1 MKPYPS
7 ISCLHRVNE
16 IFQKCLMANYDA
28 IYQDA
33 LDPKPMQVLLNLSN
47 NQKLV
52 LVKMPIAL
60 IFNFKLI
67 LLLYLMLDL
76 VLIGIYR

>member
-1 MKPYPS
+1 
-7 ISCLHRVNE
+7 
-16 IFQKCLMANYDA
+16 MANYDA

-33 LDPKPMQVLLNLSN
+33 LNPKPMQVLLNLSN
-47 NQKLV
+47 IQKLV

-76 VLIGIYR
+76 VLTGIYR

>member
-1 MKPYPS
+1 
-7 ISCLHRVNE
+7 
-16 IFQKCLMANYDA
+16 MANYDA

-76 VLIGIYR
+76 VLVGIYR

>member
-1 MKPYPS
+1 
-7 ISCLHRVNE
+7 
-16 IFQKCLMANYDA
+16 MANYDA

-76 VLIGIYR
+76 VLITKNLDYRCVNMFKFES

>member
-1 MKPYPS
+1 
-7 ISCLHRVNE
+7 
-16 IFQKCLMANYDA
+16 MANYDA

-33 LDPKPMQVLLNLSN
+33 LDPKPIQVLLNLLN

>member
-1 MKPYPS
+1 
-7 ISCLHRVNE
+7 
-16 IFQKCLMANYDA
+16 MANYDA

-33 LDPKPMQVLLNLSN
+33 LDPKPMQVLLNLLN

>member
-1 MKPYPS
+1 
-7 ISCLHRVNE
+7 
-16 IFQKCLMANYDA
+16 MANYDA